1 MHLIGKIMKQ
11 AKIITKEQALRAI
24 QFHEFG
30 DDIIA
35 SSQRVAVLLT
45 QDWCP
50 QWAAMR
56 DWIYSLDYDFDLYEL
71 IYNKVD
77 YFSAFRNF
85 KETIWKNGLIPY
97 VRYYNAGTLTSFSNY
112 VSKEEF
118 LKNLGL

>member
-1 MHLIGKIMKQ
+1 MKQ

-24 QFHEFG
+24 QSHEFG

-35 SSQRVAVLLT
+35 SNRRVAVLLT

-50 QWAAMR
+50 QWAAVR
-56 DWIYSLDYDFDLYEL
+56 SWIYSLEDDFDLYEL

-77 YFSAFRNF
+77 YFNDFRNF
-85 KETIWKNGLIPY
+85 KETIWNNGLIPY
-97 VRYYNAGTLTSFSNY
+97 IRYYNAGKLISVSNY